1 MQKYSARNET
11 YVKIIYHFKS
21 KQYVH
26 STFITDR
33 DRMYGSLSLVNKK
46 ANDAGD
52 SKMALVDEVTGALNL
67 TRSTYSS
74 ESECS
79 VKV

>member
-1 MQKYSARNET
+1 MIPPTTGQQQPAKT
-11 YVKIIYHFKS
+11 LF
-21 KQYVH
+21 
-26 STFITDR
+26 STTQICC
-33 DRMYGSLSLVNKK
+33 LHVNKK